1 MSNKEVDVVRGK
13 SVVLLQ
19 IIKSVKRE
27 GSRKI
32 PPEDVDG
39 GAGVL
44 GRANDMHHWG
54 VKGEGRRNM
63 NLNQDQGEMMDRR
76 APLKVV
82 EHTDEERRPSKTSV

>member
-1 MSNKEVDVVRGK
+1 MPNKEVDVVRGK

-39 GAGVL
+39 GTGVL
-44 GRANDMHHWG
+44 GRMNDVHYWG
-54 VKGEGRRNM
+54 IGGEGRRNM
-63 NLNQDQGEMMDRR
+63 NLD
-76 APLKVV
+76 
-82 EHTDEERRPSKTSV
+82 